1 MALDDSMVAL
11 VEQVRRA
18 SATGTPLCI
27 RGGGTKDFYGEEP
40 VGAGLD
46 ASSLPSTHAH
56 EPTEL
61 VVVAGAGMR
70 VSALERVLAEHN
82 QCLAFEPP
90 RFGPASTVGGMVAAG
105 LSGPSRASSG
115 SLRDHLLGATVMN
128 ADGALLNFGG
138 QVIKNVAGYDVS
150 RLLAGSMGI
159 LGLIVEVSL
168 KVLPIAA
175 ATLTL
180 RYEMNAADALE
191 QLHRWGAEPLP
202 LHASAWWHGS
212 LVVRLSGSVA
222 AIAAA
227 RGAMGGAIGG
237 EVIDEHAAQAFWN
250 GLRDQTDEFFVEAY
264 DAVTHRGAT
273 LWRLSV
279 PQTAPLLGL
288 AGDELIEWHGAQR
301 WLTSSL
307 PAAAVRA
314 AAAAVGG
321 HATIFNGR
329 DKSAGVFAP
338 LSPPLQLIHE
348 RLKAA
353 FDAKRIFNR
362 GRLYRDL

>member
-1 MALDDSMVAL
+1 MTLPELDAVTK
-11 VEQVRRA
+11 QVRRA
-18 SATGTPLCI
+18 GAASTPLHI
-27 RGGGTKDFYGEEP
+27 RGGGTKDFYGEDS
-40 VGAGLD
+40 AGELLD
-46 ASSLPSTHAH
+46 ANLLPANHTH

-70 VSALERVLAEHN
+70 VSALEAVLALHN

-115 SLRDHLLGATVMN
+115 SLRDHLLGATLMN
-128 ADGALLNFGG
+128 GDGELMSFGG

-180 RYEMNAADALE
+180 RYELSADAALT

-222 AIAAA
+222 AIASA
-227 RGAMGGAIGG
+227 RVAMGGEEI
-237 EVIDEHAAQAFWN
+237 EPHAAAVFWN
-250 GLRDQTDEFFVEAY
+250 GLRDQTDEYFVEAY
-264 DAVTHRGAT
+264 DAVTHRNGT

-279 PQTAPLLGL
+279 PQTAPVLGL

-301 WLTSSL
+301 WLTSSA
-307 PAAAVRA
+307 PAGTVRA

-321 HATIFNGR
+321 HATLFKGH
-329 DKSAGVFAP
+329 DKSPGVFAP
-338 LSPPLQLIHE
+338 LSPPLKVIHE
-348 RLKAA
+348 RLKAS

-362 GRLYRDL
+362 GRLYPEL